1 MTGEGSKVVRGLVAV
16 LIVAGG
22 AATAIAQSD
31 PFIGVWKVNSDKS
44 TYEAGRPP
52 RNFTRSYEDRGGGTI
67 LLTVESV
74 NAAGAPARLFVVYK
88 RDGKPYPESTT
99 GARTVRMIAVRAVDN
114 FTEEVAVVG
123 GVAGTDG
130 GNTLVV
136 SRDRKTL
143 TQIMKGTTPDGR
155 PYTNIVVYEK
165 Q

>member
-1 MTGEGSKVVRGLVAV
+1 MAV

-22 AATAIAQSD
+22 ATAAVAQSD
-31 PFIGVWKVNSDKS
+31 PFIGVWKVNPEKS
-44 TYEAGRPP
+44 VYGVGRAP
-52 RNFTRSYEDRGGGTI
+52 RSFTRSYEDRGGGTI
-67 LLTVESV
+67 LLTVEGVSSPG
-74 NAAGAPARLFVVYK
+74 AASRLFVVYK

-99 GARTVRMIAVRAVDN
+99 GARAVRMIVVRAVDN

-123 GVAGTDG
+123 AAPGNDG

-143 TQIMKGTTPDGR
+143 TQTMKGIAPDGR
-155 PYTNIVVYEK
+155 SYTNVVVYEK

>member
-1 MTGEGSKVVRGLVAV
+1 MAV
-16 LIVAGG
+16 LIVACG
-22 AATAIAQSD
+22 ATTAVAQSD
-31 PFIGVWKVNSDKS
+31 PFIGVWKVNPEKS

-52 RNFTRSYEDRGGGTI
+52 RSFVRSYEDRGGGTV

-74 NAAGAPARLFVVYK
+74 SAAGAASRLFLVYK

-99 GARTVRMIAVRAVDN
+99 GARAVRMIAVRAVDN

-123 GVAGTDG
+123 AVPGTAG

-143 TQIMKGTTPDGR
+143 TQIMKGTAPDGR
-155 PYTNIVVYEK
+155 PYTNVVVYER